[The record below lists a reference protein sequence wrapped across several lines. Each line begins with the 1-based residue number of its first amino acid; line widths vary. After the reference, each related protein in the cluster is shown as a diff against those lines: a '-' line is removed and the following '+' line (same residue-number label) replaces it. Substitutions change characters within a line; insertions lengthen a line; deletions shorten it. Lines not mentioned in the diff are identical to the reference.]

1 MNDSV
6 KLLIVDDEIEYRE
19 TYRMLLENRGFIV
32 GEAGS
37 ADEALDIMSK
47 EYYPIVISDVIMPGK
62 DGLYLLD
69 RIKNKYGG
77 SVEVIIVTGYGSI
90 ENAVKAIRVGALGYF
105 IKSGNP
111 NDLFMEIDKARR
123 LVQFE
128 KKKELE
134 ERNNGSGLF
143 LHQAE
148 NPRIR
153 KILEDIQILSDS
165 SCNVLITGESG
176 VGKEIFAKHIHDSS
190 AVADGIFMA
199 TNCQAFSENLLEAEL
214 FGHEKGAFTGAAAK
228 RIGRFEEANGG
239 TMFLDEIG
247 EISPSTQVKLLRVLD
262 SRYIERIGSNKKIPV
277 NFRLIS
283 ATNRKLQDE
292 ISRGGFREDLYY
304 RINTMTIEIP
314 PLRERREDLE
324 GMIGFFVSR
333 LSSEIKKDIK
343 GPTRET
349 LRYLLEYDYPGNV
362 RELKNIIERL
372 IVLSKDGY
380 LRMEQVE
387 ERKAKGWNTNDDGA
401 SEILPYKES
410 KRRFEKEYISKVLS
424 ANQNNIT
431 KAAQFMGISRRQLF
445 NKITEY
451 KLKK

>member
-37 ADEALDIMSK
+37 ADEALDILSK

-69 RIKNKYGG
+69 RIKSKYGG

-111 NDLFMEIDKARR
+111 DELFREIDKARR

-134 ERNNGSGLF
+134 ERSSGSGLF
-143 LHQAE
+143 LHQSE

-153 KILEDIQILSDS
+153 KILEDIQTLSKS

-190 AVADGIFMA
+190 EVEDGIFMA

-247 EISPSTQVKLLRVLD
+247 EISQSTQVKLLRVLD
-262 SRYIERIGSNKKIPV
+262 NRYIERIGSNKKIPV

-283 ATNRKLQDE
+283 ATNRNLQEE
-292 ISRGGFREDLYY
+292 ISDGIFREDLYY
-304 RINTMTIEIP
+304 RINTVTIEIP

-324 GMIGFFVSR
+324 GMIGFFVKL

-343 GPTRET
+343 GPTADT
-349 LRYLLEYDYPGNV
+349 MNYLLEYDYPGNV

-380 LRMEQVE
+380 LRIEEVE
-387 ERKAKGWNTNDDGA
+387 EGNAKRCGQKKAAT
-401 SEILPYKES
+401 SEILPYKEA
-410 KRRFEKEYISKVLS
+410 KRRFEKEYIARVLS
-424 ANQNNIT
+424 ANENNIT
-431 KAAQFMGISRRQLF
+431 KAAQLMKISRRQLF
-445 NKITEY
+445 NKIREY
-451 KLKK
+451 KLKQ